1 MIKNEKKRKTN
12 KYRKTEKK
20 EKDTSKNPQC
30 FASFYLFEDVVFRPF
45 VILKMGKKS
54 KKSLEQ
60 NNNTKFPNNFFS

>member
-1 MIKNEKKRKTN
+1 MIKNEKKRETN

-30 FASFYLFEDVVFRPF
+30 FPSFYLFKDVVFRPF

-54 KKSLEQ
+54 KKVSG
-60 NNNTKFPNNFFS
+60 TKQ